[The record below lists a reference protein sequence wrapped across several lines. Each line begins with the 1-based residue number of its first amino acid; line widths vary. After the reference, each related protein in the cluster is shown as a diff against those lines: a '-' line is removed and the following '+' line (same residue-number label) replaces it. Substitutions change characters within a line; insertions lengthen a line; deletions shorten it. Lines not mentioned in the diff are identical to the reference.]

1 MIQRK
6 QYRMGRIIF
15 DEKMITQLQRGR
27 SKAILNIDMQDEQ
40 PVVGKFYYIAE
51 PFTKLY
57 VEDKGMIQEE
67 RIIYSDDSTK
77 YQTDIEVVDY
87 EGFSP
92 LAMQEYQAR
101 YFLRIVK
108 SQVRI
113 LKSLS
118 CKDAIYKNLLSM
130 DRKDRVYYITFELVS
145 EDDIE
150 AWYKEQER
158 EEWLSFLD

>member
-15 DEKMITQLQRGR
+15 DKKMITQLQRGR

-40 PVVGKFYYIAE
+40 PVVGKLYYVAE
-51 PFTKLY
+51 PFIKLY
-57 VEDKGMIQEE
+57 VEDKGMVQEE
-67 RIIYSDDSTK
+67 RIIYSDDSIK
-77 YQTDIEVVDY
+77 HQTDIEVVDY

-130 DRKDRVYYITFELVS
+130 NRKDRVYYISFELVS
-145 EDDIE
+145 KDEIE
-150 AWYKEQER
+150 AWYEEQER